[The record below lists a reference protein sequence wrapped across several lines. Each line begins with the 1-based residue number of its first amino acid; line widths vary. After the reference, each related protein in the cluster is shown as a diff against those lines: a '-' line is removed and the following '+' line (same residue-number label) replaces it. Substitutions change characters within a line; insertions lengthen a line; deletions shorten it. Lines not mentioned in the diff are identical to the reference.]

1 MVRKKNECKTK
12 LKTKPAKSVRSKR
25 SKKLPRHASPQVV
38 LSSSASDHDY
48 TLPDGN
54 YYDSFDK
61 LRLSLTK
68 EPR

>member
-12 LKTKPAKSVRSKR
+12 VKSKPAKSVRSTK
-25 SKKLPRHASPQVV
+25 SKKLPRHASPQVF
-38 LSSSASDHDY
+38 SSSASEQDY

-61 LRLSLTK
+61 VRLSLNK